1 MTTKKKQQTDW
12 RVILGGMV
20 CLTVAELYALSQGIN
35 GTMFSVFV
43 GIIALA
49 IGVKIDTPNILK

>member
-1 MTTKKKQQTDW
+1 MTKKKQKTDW
-12 RVILGGMV
+12 RVILGGMA
-20 CLTVAELYALSQGIN
+20 CLTTAEIYALSQGIN

-49 IGVKIDTPNILK
+49 IGVKIETPNILKK